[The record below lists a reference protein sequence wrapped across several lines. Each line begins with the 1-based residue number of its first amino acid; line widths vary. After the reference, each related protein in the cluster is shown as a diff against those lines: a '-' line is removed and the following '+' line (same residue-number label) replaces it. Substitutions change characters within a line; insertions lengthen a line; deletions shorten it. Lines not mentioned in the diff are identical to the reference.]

1 MNFEITAAFYHGDM
15 DLTHRET
22 VHVKWKSNDIKIIVA
37 TSAFGMG
44 IDRITMLKYG
54 IKDIRQMFEN
64 DVRFLEQF

>member
-15 DLTHRET
+15 DLAHRET

-44 IDRITMLKYG
+44 IDKS
-54 IKDIRQMFEN
+54 
-64 DVRFLEQF
+64 DVRFIVHYQMPQTIDSYI